1 MRPLDTPPARV
12 WNKALWAGR
21 ILSAIP
27 VLMLLVSGAMKVVKP
42 AFVVEGFTTL
52 GWPEQYTL
60 GLGLLELACTAVY
73 QRILFQ
79 CLEKEPARRPE
90 SARSLHDAL
99 DACES
104 AGQWTEER
112 ARDWWLEHERQVKM
126 VGAGKALSATAL
138 SPRSQVTATV
148 LEPLRV

>member
-1 MRPLDTPPARV
+1 MQMESNSFVEVCSDHLRRPPPPLALRISTPVP
-12 WNKALWAGR
+12 
-21 ILSAIP
+21 P
-27 VLMLLVSGAMKVVKP
+27 D
-42 AFVVEGFTTL
+42 
-52 GWPEQYTL
+52 
-60 GLGLLELACTAVY
+60 LE
-73 QRILFQ
+73 RILFQ

-112 ARDWWLEHERQVKM
+112 ARDWWLEHEKQVKM

-148 LEPLRV
+148 FEPLRV